1 MKKLSKIFESIWSDM
16 QDRGA
21 GDMIKRED
29 DINLLDG
36 EAFAKYL
43 KKLYKNVDTPFKIIF
58 DVENVITVPIIKYK
72 GQTICVHYD
81 CANNIVY
88 GRFDFLYYHDPDLFE
103 KLRKEYKTF
112 MLKKSFSTYVKI
124 EPRVG
129 EFSNEFFIE
138 IIDFYLENC
147 NTTDSN
153 IKRILVKNVNESIWS
168 DMQDRGSGDMIKKE
182 DDIDLLDFDQ
192 FYEYL
197 NNRYQTCYTNQNI
210 DRITGSLNYI
220 AVPLLCGRS
229 ISQLAIYKDPR
240 IKPYI
245 FMKDVDLY
253 PELLNTFS
261 LNYDITID
269 DVEKGWKSIYIYT
282 KGKRNQDEK
291 HPNSFYVQ
299 LIDYI
304 LDMDKPEQ
312 LKNML
317 KRNVNESVWSDMQDR
332 GTGDLE
338 KKEDTIGNS
347 NILKPVDLGGSV
359 YWADKNLEVD
369 GQVLFNYNDTI
380 ELIRNLRGWRL
391 PTVKEASEL
400 YGHNIYYD
408 PNYIYLDDDRKIS
421 FAKDGVGYINPINK
435 PYTVDEG
442 DVFYGWTSEPYGNG
456 STINVFVID
465 RNEINVSPDNA
476 NAFSAVTQGA
486 NSRCSIRLVR
496 SK

>member
-182 DDIDLLDFDQ
+182 DDIDHLDMDQ

-197 NNRYQTCYTNQNI
+197 NKRYQPCYVNQNI
-210 DRITGSLNYI
+210 GRVTGSLNYI
-220 AVPLLCGRS
+220 HVPLLCGRTMS
-229 ISQLAIYKDPR
+229 SLTIYDNQQ

-245 FMKDVDLY
+245 WIKDVDLY
-253 PELLNTFS
+253 PEIIDTLN
-261 LNYDITID
+261 LNYDIIID
-269 DVEKGWKSIYIYT
+269 DVEKGWKTIFIYT

-317 KRNVNESVWSDMQDR
+317 ERNVNESIWSDMQDR
-332 GTGDLE
+332 GTDDKIKEEDSIDRFE
-338 KKEDTIGNS
+338 KDQLMDYLRDTYE
-347 NILKPVDLGGSV
+347 PLGGTFISGGSKSI
-359 YWADKNLEVD
+359 YIPFDKPMKKNMV
-369 GQVLFNYNDTI
+369 
-380 ELIRNLRGWRL
+380 
-391 PTVKEASEL
+391 
-400 YGHNIYYD
+400 
-408 PNYIYLDDDRKIS
+408 
-421 FAKDGVGYINPINK
+421 
-435 PYTVDEG
+435 
-442 DVFYGWTSEPYGNG
+442 
-456 STINVFVID
+456 
-465 RNEINVSPDNA
+465 
-476 NAFSAVTQGA
+476 
-486 NSRCSIRLVR
+486 
-496 SK
+496 